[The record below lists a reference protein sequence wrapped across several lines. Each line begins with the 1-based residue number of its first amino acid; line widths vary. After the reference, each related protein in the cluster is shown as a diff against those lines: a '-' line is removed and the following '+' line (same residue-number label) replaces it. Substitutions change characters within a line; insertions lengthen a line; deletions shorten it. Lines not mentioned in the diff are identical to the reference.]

1 MFTISAAWSGAASV
15 VFLMLAGWTAL
26 NPWPMA
32 WFYIAAFVA
41 FELWLVRGARGIGRG
56 PVTENE
62 APYYFSD
69 EEARLVERYRFYFTY
84 PAIARQSASV
94 LAAIGLSAL
103 LLAPWLTYKH
113 AFLPAALIGLNLFA
127 VARLTRRL
135 APLVALRTQ
144 AARGDRQA
152 LRLLELHGPAWA
164 KIHAGNAAPGS
175 KMAP

>member
-1 MFTISAAWSGAASV
+1 V
-15 VFLMLAGWTAL
+15 LVLLLAGWTAL

-32 WFYIAAFVA
+32 WLYIAAFVA
-41 FELWLVRGARGIGRG
+41 FEIFLVRRARGIGRG
-56 PVTENE
+56 PVVVNE
-62 APYYFSD
+62 PPYYFSD

-84 PAIARQSASV
+84 PTIARQSASV

-113 AFLPAALIGLNLFA
+113 AFLPAVLIGLNLFA
-127 VARLTRRL
+127 VARLTRLL
-135 APLVALRTQ
+135 APRVALHTQ

-152 LRLLELHGPAWA
+152 LRMLELHDPAWA
-164 KIHAGNAAPGS
+164 KIRAGNAAPGS